1 MPEVNDPPALAP
13 TIPAVLEG
21 GPTDLPPTVRR
32 LRVPADDQKVKI
44 AHRGGYEH
52 FERAAPPPGGDTA
65 VVFHWT
71 TRTKVA
77 E

>member
-1 MPEVNDPPALAP
+1 MPEVNDAPAA

-52 FERAAPPPGGDTA
+52 FERDTPPLPGDTA
-65 VVFHWT
+65 VVFYWT
-71 TRTKVA
+71 TRTKIA

>member
-1 MPEVNDPPALAP
+1 MPEANDVPAA

-21 GPTDLPPTVRR
+21 GPNDLPATVRS
-32 LRVPADDQKVKI
+32 LRVPAEDLKVKI

-52 FERAAPPPGGDTA
+52 FERDTPPPPDATA

-71 TRTKVA
+71 TRTKIA

>member
-1 MPEVNDPPALAP
+1 MSEVNDAP
-13 TIPAVLEG
+13 TATIPAVLEG
-21 GPTDLPPTVRR
+21 GPNDLPATVRR

-52 FERAAPPPGGDTA
+52 FERQTPPTPGDAA

-71 TRTKVA
+71 TRTKIA